1 MDAAGRAVADRG
13 YAAAVASSIFR
24 DGLLDGQVVLVS
36 GGGSGLGRQAAIEL
50 TALGADV
57 VICGREIEPLR
68 ETADLCLAGEAGSCS
83 VFQADIREADQV
95 EKLVDATL
103 EVHGKIDTLVNNAG
117 GQFLAPAEDISE
129 KGFDTVI
136 RLNVHGTW
144 LMSHTVATKAMIPEG
159 ENQGGKIINITLSPH
174 NGLPGMAHSSAARAA
189 VENLTKV
196 LSIEWS
202 RFNIALN
209 AIAVGQ
215 VATETL
221 LTKYPQVVVDNL
233 SASIPAGR
241 LGRPEEVAWA
251 IAYLASQAGDFYSG
265 SVLTIDGARDNWLGP
280 WPPQQLVTESG
291 APVAE
296 ERKPK

>member
-1 MDAAGRAVADRG
+1 MRRVDNLGAVVSAIFAPDLLAGTVA
-13 YAAAVASSIFR
+13 
-24 DGLLDGQVVLVS
+24 LLS
-36 GGGSGLGRQAAIEL
+36 GGGSGLGRAAAIEL

-68 ETADLCLAGEAGSCS
+68 ETADLCIDEGTGSCS
-83 VFQADIREADQV
+83 VFECDIREAEQV

-103 EVHGKIDTLVNNAG
+103 ELHGRIDVLVNNAG
-117 GQFLAPAEDISE
+117 GQFLSPAEDISE

-144 LMSHTVATKAMIPEG
+144 LMTHTVATRAMIPESLG
-159 ENQGGKIINITLSPH
+159 EHRGGKIINITLSPH

-196 LSIEWS
+196 LSIEWA
-202 RFNIALN
+202 RFGISLN

-233 SASIPAGR
+233 AHSIPAGR
-241 LGRPEEVAWA
+241 LGRPDDIAWA
-251 IAYLASQAGDFYSG
+251 IAYLASPAGDFYSG
-265 SVLTIDGARDNWLGP
+265 SVLTIDGARDNWLGS
-280 WPPQQLVTESG
+280 WPPTQLIGESG

-296 ERKPK
+296 ERKPS

>member
-1 MDAAGRAVADRG
+1 MDGPGRAISPRG
-13 YAAAVASSIFR
+13 YAARVASGIFR
-24 DGLLDGQVVLVS
+24 DGLLDGQVVLIS
-36 GGGSGLGRQAAIEL
+36 GGGSGLGRQAALEL

-57 VICGREIEPLR
+57 VICGRDIEPLR
-68 ETADLCLAGEAGSCS
+68 ETADLCLANEAGSCS

-95 EKLVDATL
+95 EQLVDATL

-117 GQFLAPAEDISE
+117 GQFLAPAEDITE

-202 RFNIALN
+202 RFGISLN

-233 SASIPAGR
+233 SHSIPAGR

-251 IAYLASQAGDFYSG
+251 IAYLASPAGDFYSG

-291 APVAE
+291 DPVAE